1 MPRGAI
7 TPEKVRFD
15 ILHQQGES
23 RAHGCARIRRPPL
36 RRVGRIL
43 RAAAAALAGALF
55 LAAAA
60 VWLTLRASLPAID
73 GQTAMSGLTA
83 RVSIERDAAGI
94 PTITA
99 QSRADLAR
107 GLGYVHGQDRFFQMD
122 LLRRSAA
129 GELSALLGPALLPGD
144 RERRLHRFRTVARA
158 VVADLDAPS
167 RALLDAYVAG
177 VNAGVSSLRS
187 RPFEYWLLQSKPQPW
202 SAEDSVLCVHAMFLT
217 LQDSAGHAQLQR
229 GLLRAMLPEPLWRF
243 LEAGAPE
250 WDAAIDATRSAEPRV
265 PGAGEV
271 DLRARKDL
279 PAQPPPDVV
288 GQLALRGS
296 NNWAVAG
303 SRTANGAALVA
314 NDMHLDFSVPNIWYR
329 ARLLQQATGDA
340 LDLNGITLPGTFSI
354 VAGSNRRIAWG
365 FTNSYGEFA
374 TVVRLVPVAGD
385 ASAYATALGPQRLS
399 YADEAIGVRGAP
411 TEHLKVAA
419 TQWGPVIGMDWERRP
434 YALQWVAHDPSAINL
449 KLLELEQAHSVEE
462 AVREAPE
469 FGIPGQNL
477 VIAGRDGHIGWTI
490 AGRLPGRGPAESGVP
505 QLSTEGSAG
514 FAGWLAP
521 ENQPHVIDPAAG
533 LLWSAN
539 ARVVGGAAAELI
551 GDDGMDRGARAAQI
565 LEDLES
571 TPQPFT
577 PAASLAVQLDDRAS
591 FLERWRSLL
600 GEVIERA
607 RAHGGGEHDAARKV
621 LAGWSGH
628 AAPSDAAY
636 RLVRLFRAQ
645 VEARAFFML
654 VAPAR
659 QQAPD
664 FRFEIPTSFEG
675 PLWRLLQQ
683 RPLHLLAAVY
693 ADWDALLL
701 EALVAS
707 EQLPPMCRSLVT
719 CTWGEVN
726 AVRIRHPLSSALP
739 LLSVFLDMPTVLVAG
754 AHHDMPRIQGP
765 DYGASERFSVAPGH
779 EDQGYFHMP
788 GGQSGHPLS
797 PFYRAGFAA
806 WAAGKPT
813 AFLPGP
819 AQHTFMLVP

>member
-1 MPRGAI
+1 M
-7 TPEKVRFD
+7 
-15 ILHQQGES
+15 
-23 RAHGCARIRRPPL
+23 RAHSVPTMRRVARIF
-36 RRVGRIL
+36 RV
-43 RAAAAALAGALF
+43 AAAALAGTLLMAG
-55 LAAAA
+55 AA

-73 GQTAMSGLTA
+73 GQAAVPGLTG
-83 RVSIERDAAGI
+83 RVSIERDAVGVV
-94 PTITA
+94 TITA
-99 QSRADLAR
+99 QSRADLAS
-107 GLGYVHGQDRFFQMD
+107 GLGYAHGQDRFFQMD

-129 GELSALLGPALLPGD
+129 GELSALLGPALLPAD
-144 RERRLHRFRTVARA
+144 RELRLHRFRNVARA
-158 VVADLDAPS
+158 VVADLDVPS

-187 RPFEYWLLQSKPQPW
+187 RPFEYWLLKTKPQPW
-202 SAEDSVLCVHAMFLT
+202 NAEDSVLCVHAMFLQ
-217 LQDSAGHAQLQR
+217 LQDSAGHAELQR
-229 GLLRAMLPEPLWRF
+229 GLLRATLPEPLWRF

-250 WDAAIDATRSAEPRV
+250 WDAAIDATHSAQPRI
-265 PGAGEV
+265 PEAGEV
-271 DLRARKDL
+271 DLRTRKDL

-288 GQLALRGS
+288 GQLALLGS

-314 NDMHLDFSVPNIWYR
+314 NDMHLDLKVPTIWYR
-329 ARLLQQATGDA
+329 ARLVQHAAGDA
-340 LDLNGITLPGTFSI
+340 LDVNGVTLPGTFSM
-354 VAGSNRRIAWG
+354 VAGSNRAIAWG
-365 FTNSYGEFA
+365 FTNSYGEFS

-385 ASAYATALGPQRLS
+385 ASAYATAHGPRPLS
-399 YADEAIGVRGAP
+399 YADETIEVRGAP

-419 TQWGPVIGMDWERRP
+419 TQWGPVIGVDWERRP
-434 YALQWVAHDPSAINL
+434 YALQWAAHDPSAINL

-462 AVREAPE
+462 AVREAPD

-477 VIAGRDGHIGWTI
+477 LIADRNGHIGWTI
-490 AGRLPGRGPAESGVP
+490 AGRLPRRGGAEGGVP
-505 QLSTEGSAG
+505 QLSTDGSVG

-539 ARVVGGAAAELI
+539 ARVVGGAPAQLI

-565 LEDLES
+565 LADLKGA
-571 TPQPFT
+571 PQPFT
-577 PAASLAVQLDDRAS
+577 PAVSLAVQLDDRAA

-600 GEVIERA
+600 GEVIEQARA
-607 RAHGGGEHDAARKV
+607 RGGHEHDAAREV

-628 AAPSDAAY
+628 AAPGDAAY

-659 QQAPD
+659 QQAPG
-664 FRFEIPTSFEG
+664 FRFEIPSSFEG

-683 RPLHLLAAVY
+683 RPMHLLAADY
-693 ADWDALLL
+693 ADWDGLLL

-707 EQLPPMCRSLVT
+707 EKLPPMCRSLAA

-726 AVRIRHPLSSALP
+726 ALRVRHPLSTALP
-739 LLSVFLDMPTVLVAG
+739 LLSPLLDMPTVQLAG
-754 AHHDMPRIQGP
+754 GPLDMPRIQGP
-765 DYGASERFSVAPGH
+765 DFGASERFSVAPGH

-797 PFYRAGFAA
+797 PFYRLGFAA
-806 WAAGKPT
+806 WAAETPT

-819 AQHTFMLVP
+819 AQHRFMLVP

>member
-1 MPRGAI
+1 M
-7 TPEKVRFD
+7 
-15 ILHQQGES
+15 
-23 RAHGCARIRRPPL
+23 
-36 RRVGRIL
+36 
-43 RAAAAALAGALF
+43 RAAAAALAATL

-60 VWLTLRASLPAID
+60 ALWLALRASLPAID
-73 GQTAMSGLTA
+73 GQATLPGLTA
-83 RVSIERDAAGI
+83 RVSIERDAAGV

-129 GELSALLGPALLPGD
+129 GELSALLGPALLPAD
-144 RERRLHRFRTVARA
+144 RELRLHRFRTVARA

-167 RALLDAYVAG
+167 RALLDAYVEG
-177 VNAGVSSLRS
+177 VNSGVSSLRS

-202 SAEDSVLCVHAMFLT
+202 SAEDSVLCVHAMFLQ

-243 LEAGAPE
+243 VEAGAPE

-271 DLRARKDL
+271 DLRTRKDL
-279 PAQPPPDVV
+279 PAQPPPDVE
-288 GQLALRGS
+288 GQLALLGS

-303 SRTANGAALVA
+303 SRTSDGAAVVA
-314 NDMHLDFSVPNIWYR
+314 NDMHLDFRVPNIWYR
-329 ARLLQQATGDA
+329 ARLVRRSTRDP
-340 LDLNGITLPGTFSI
+340 LDLTGVTLPGTLSI
-354 VAGSNRRIAWG
+354 VAGSNRAIAWG

-385 ASAYATALGPQRLS
+385 ASAYATALGARRLS
-399 YADEAIGVRGAP
+399 HADEAIEVRGAP
-411 TEHLKVAA
+411 TEHLKVAY
-419 TQWGPVIGMDWERRP
+419 TQWGPVIGTDWERRP
-434 YALQWVAHDPSAINL
+434 YALQWAAHDPSAVNL
-449 KLLELEQAHSVEE
+449 RLLELEQAHSVEE
-462 AVREAPE
+462 AVHDAPD
-469 FGIPGQNL
+469 FGIPAQNL
-477 VIAGRDGHIGWTI
+477 LIADRDGHIGWTI
-490 AGRLPGRGPAESGVP
+490 AGRLPGRGSAESGVP
-505 QLSTEGSAG
+505 RLSTDGNVG

-521 ENQPHVIDPAAG
+521 ENQPHAIDPAAG

-539 ARVVGGAAAELI
+539 ARVVGGTAAELI

-565 LEDLES
+565 LADLKS
-571 TPQPFT
+571 APQPFT
-577 PAASLAVQLDDRAS
+577 PAASLAVQLDDRAC

-607 RAHGGGEHDAARKV
+607 RTHGGHEHDAAREV
-621 LAGWSGH
+621 LAAWSGH
-628 AAPSDAAY
+628 AAPGDAAY

-645 VEARAFFML
+645 VEARVFFML

-659 QQAPD
+659 QRAPD
-664 FRFEIPTSFEG
+664 FRFEIPDSFEG

-683 RPLHLLAAVY
+683 RPLHLLAADY
-693 ADWDALLL
+693 ADWDGLLL

-707 EQLPPMCRSLVT
+707 EKLPRMCRSLAA

-726 AVRIRHPLSSALP
+726 AVRVRHPLSAALP
-739 LLSVFLDMPTVLVAG
+739 LLSPLLDMPTVQVAG
-754 AHHDMPRIQGP
+754 GHHDMPRIQGP
-765 DYGASERFSVAPGH
+765 DYGASERFSVSPGH

-806 WAAGKPT
+806 WAAGIPT
-813 AFLPGP
+813 PFLPGP
-819 AQHTFMLVP
+819 ARHAMMLVP